1 MLLHASS
8 DSQHSSH
15 LADPDIQ
22 AQLLADPVS
31 ISSLEAVGDHRAEAG
46 CHCWLGTLGHSGGS
60 PDQDHVLLL
69 QEEREAGLPK
79 SGCRAGPVFAEIL
92 LIKDLL

>member
-15 LADPDIQ
+15 LADSDLQ
-22 AQLLADPVS
+22 AQIPADLVS
-31 ISSLEAVGDHRAEAG
+31 ISSLEALGDHGAEAG
-46 CHCWLGTLGHSGGS
+46 RHCWFGTLGHSGGS

-69 QEEREAGLPK
+69 QEETEAGLPK
-79 SGCRAGPVFAEIL
+79 SGC
-92 LIKDLL
+92 